1 MLEELLKNRTIA
13 LKVESPSLESLLG
26 LKILDQVSVVAQV
39 VLTRGK
45 KTIQH
50 IQNGECKTFLTQV
63 TKKLFFKMSFKK
75 IGDFSDFFFSSIPP
89 IPALYF
95 FADKAHFSISH
106 FEGRGVLTSS

>member
-50 IQNGECKTFLTQV
+50 IQNGEDFLLITC
-63 TKKLFFKMSFKK
+63 
-75 IGDFSDFFFSSIPP
+75 
-89 IPALYF
+89 LYL
-95 FADKAHFSISH
+95 IC
-106 FEGRGVLTSS
+106 

>member
-26 LKILDQVSVVAQV
+26 LKTLDQVSVVAQV

-50 IQNGECKTFLTQV
+50 IQNGESRI
-63 TKKLFFKMSFKK
+63 FKV
-75 IGDFSDFFFSSIPP
+75 
-89 IPALYF
+89 
-95 FADKAHFSISH
+95 
-106 FEGRGVLTSS
+106 R